1 MTVRHPAAV
10 LQLLTAGEGARG
22 DAGGGWPEQRGRAA
36 GLGPGGE
43 EADGVGRG
51 VLRHESAGGRQ

>member
-1 MTVRHPAAV
+1 MP
-10 LQLLTAGEGARG
+10 QLLTAGEGARG
-22 DAGGGWPEQRGRAA
+22 DAGGGWPEQWGRAA

-43 EADGVGRG
+43 EADGGGRG